1 MHDGIGRTAEEQSRE
16 GWWLVAGLAA
26 AAGCDAD
33 EQVSVAQVALGDLW
47 QPWLVSEPVS
57 PVADRAVSGLYE
69 ARVRARVGAKA
80 ARRAL
85 GIYYTP
91 AEAAALL
98 VASTGWSRRTELVL
112 RCADAACGTGELL
125 VAAWDAA
132 PAEAEVHCF
141 GLDVDPVAVAV
152 TRARLMLRCRGTG
165 LDGAVAAARIV
176 CCDALSAAPPWP
188 TGFALVV
195 GNPPFGNAIEK
206 ETARS
211 TAQTAVLRARF
222 PHAARGA
229 FDRAALFAELSL
241 DWAMAGGE
249 VALVL
254 PRTMQSVDY
263 AAGLRQ
269 WWSER
274 AAVEVL
280 GAVEPIRFAGA
291 QVAVSFWVARAVG
304 EQSGGA
310 RWVSDGRAWWEP
322 WMQRWPTDWQ
332 PLGEVVHL
340 QSGATVAEAYAFAD
354 LLTEGGEGFRFVTAG
369 ALDPHRVAWGE
380 RQRYLG
386 RDWSEP
392 RLAASAAGRRAPLY
406 ARPKVCVAALS
417 RVVEAVADEAGDL
430 AAAVSVL
437 VGWPR
442 ASAGQESLRRLALL
456 LNSALVRLRYQTA
469 NGPQAMAGG
478 SVPVSKR
485 KLLALTVPPAWFG
498 AQPPAVEV
506 PTWFTER
513 VGLLPPL
520 PAKRL
525 PTAAELSAFAEAVE
539 GVGAGPAVWEAAL
552 TSALRSVAD
561 VTELQS
567 LQPLSDGCLM
577 AHYLCLTDEE
587 SASSSHAM
595 G

>member
-26 AAGCDAD
+26 SAGCDA
-33 EQVSVAQVALGDLW
+33 EERVAIAAAAMGALW
-47 QPWLVSEPVS
+47 QPWLASEPVE
-57 PVADRAVSGLYE
+57 PVTDSGVSGLYE
-69 ARVRARVGAKA
+69 ARVRERVGAKA

-91 AEAAALL
+91 AEAAARL
-98 VASTGWSRRTELVL
+98 VASTGWSQRSEPVL

-132 PAEAEVHCF
+132 PAGAEVQCF

-152 TRARLMLRCRGTG
+152 TRARLMLRCRAAGVDASG
-165 LDGAVAAARIV
+165 VAARVVSA
-176 CCDALSAAPPWP
+176 DALAVEPPWP
-188 TGFALVV
+188 AAFTLVV

-211 TAQTAVLRARF
+211 ATETAALRRRF

-241 DWAMAGGE
+241 DWAMVGGE

-254 PRTMQSVDY
+254 PRTMQSVAY
-263 AAGLRQ
+263 AAGVRAY
-269 WWSER
+269 WSGR
-274 AAVEVL
+274 AAVEVI
-280 GAVEPIRFAGA
+280 GAEEPIRFAGA
-291 QVAVSFWVARAVG
+291 QVAVSFWVARGVG
-304 EQSGGA
+304 EASGGA

-322 WMQRWPTDWQ
+322 WMQGWPTDWQ

-354 LLTEGGEGFRFVTAG
+354 RLTEGGEGFRFVTAG

-386 RDWSEP
+386 RDWQEP
-392 RLAASAAGRRAPLY
+392 RLAAAAAGRRSSLY

-417 RVVEAVADEAGDL
+417 RVLEAVTDEAGDL

-442 ASAGQESLRRLALL
+442 EASGRASLLRLALL
-456 LNSALVRLRYQTA
+456 LNSALVRLRYQTE

-478 SVPVSKR
+478 SVPVSKQ
-485 KLLALTVPPAWFG
+485 KLLALTVPTGWFG
-498 AQPPAVEV
+498 AQPPAVVV
-506 PTWFTER
+506 PSGFAE
-513 VGLLPPL
+513 GLAGL
-520 PAKRL
+520 PALPDKRL
-525 PTAAELSAFAEAVE
+525 PTAEELANFAEAVRRV
-539 GVGAGPAVWEAAL
+539 GVGVQVWEAAL
-552 TSALRSVAD
+552 TAGLSLLPPGGAG
-561 VTELQS
+561 VTK

-577 AHYLCLTDEE
+577 AHYLCLTGEE
-587 SASSSHAM
+587 SASS